1 MKTKEVFYPEL
12 PEEGTKEA
20 QALINKFIDD
30 LKKSAN
36 SAIDDL
42 YCTILP
48 HIESDSWSNFRND
61 IMSGYKNYNN
71 KIHREYDFK
80 DIRQKIFEEHREE
93 IIKDLNQD
101 LVKEVES
108 LKDTIKHLQE
118 LRSRSY

>member
-1 MKTKEVFYPEL
+1 METPEVFYPEL

-20 QALINKFIDD
+20 QVLINKFIND

-36 SAIDDL
+36 DAIDKL
-42 YCTILP
+42 YCATLP

-61 IMSGYKNYNN
+61 IMSGYKDYKN

-101 LVKEVES
+101 LVKENED
-108 LKDTIKHLQE
+108 LKKTIRHLQE
-118 LRSRSY
+118 LRSKTF